1 MTFHILASI
10 TIDLCLSSGKK
21 NVVEVS
27 DIWQIWKGMTL

>member
-1 MTFHILASI
+1 LIFVFLQE
-10 TIDLCLSSGKK
+10 KK